1 MRLDLLGPTDGGDVL
16 AGTSTDDGDG
26 DEEEARS
33 GAYFLTGTYLDDL
46 DGESADDYLL
56 EAHGCLPRLR
66 TWTAELL
73 HPRRHSRRLSWAGLN
88 DYHYNILQ

>member
-1 MRLDLLGPTDGGDVL
+1 MRLDMLGTSDGL
-16 AGTSTDDGDG
+16 AGTTDD
-26 DEEEARS
+26 EERTSSLSEN
-33 GAYFLTGTYLDDL
+33 GAFLLNGTYLDDL
-46 DGESADDYLL
+46 DDDSGEGYL

-73 HPRRHSRRLSWAGLN
+73 HPRRHSRRLSWSGMH

>member
-1 MRLDLLGPTDGGDVL
+1 MRLDMLETTGVDVL
-16 AGTSTDDGDG
+16 AGTSTDDD
-26 DEEEARS
+26 EEARS

-46 DGESADDYLL
+46 DGDSGDDYLL

-73 HPRRHSRRLSWAGLN
+73 HPRRHSRRLSWAGLH
-88 DYHYNILQ
+88 DYHYNVLQ

>member
-1 MRLDLLGPTDGGDVL
+1 MRLDMLGTSDVL
-16 AGTSTDDGDG
+16 VGTTH
-26 DEEEARS
+26 DEEGISSLSEN

-46 DGESADDYLL
+46 DDDSGEGYL

-73 HPRRHSRRLSWAGLN
+73 HPRRHSRRLSWPGLQEF
-88 DYHYNILQ
+88 HYNILQ

>member
-1 MRLDLLGPTDGGDVL
+1 MRLDMLGTSDLP
-16 AGTSTDDGDG
+16 AGSTDDEVEGTSSS
-26 DEEEARS
+26 EI

-46 DGESADDYLL
+46 DGDSEEVYF

-73 HPRRHSRRLSWAGLN
+73 HPRRHSRRLSWSGLQEF
-88 DYHYNILQ
+88 HYNVLQ